1 MANPVQANLT
11 FVDRICRVTWGWFSI
26 SMSTGSIA
34 TLLYNTPHK
43 FAGLLVIGKIFFI
56 LDIASYISIW
66 TSLITRFICFPHAF
80 AATLHDPEEA
90 YLIPTAALGFATIL
104 FGIEVYGVPA
114 CGAWLVRTQLV
125 LFWIYVAIAI
135 CLAVCLNWHLYK
147 TRMATRQPFWLVR
160 LLPSFPAMLAG
171 TTASLLTS
179 AQPPHYAIP
188 MLIAG
193 TALQGFGFMISL
205 FILAEYIHGL
215 HHQGLPPMRRRPQ
228 MFIAIGPPAFTAV
241 ALMGMAKVATS
252 KFPAHFISS
261 AGYINAADV
270 LVILTLFASIFLW
283 ILSFFFW
290 CLGWLSIFDARA
302 DWKFDITWW
311 ATVFPNTGFALAT
324 IKIGDLLESEP
335 VRWVGS
341 AATIIQVALW
351 VACAGGHGWAYF
363 TKRTL
368 WPGMDEGFGPD
379 EEEHDVYRDGV
390 DMEGD
395 VVSWKTGESHHGH
408 EHGHTAEV

>member
-1 MANPVQANLT
+1 
-11 FVDRICRVTWGWFSI
+11 
-26 SMSTGSIA
+26 MSTGSIA

-43 FAGLLVIGKIFFI
+43 FTGLLVIGKIFFF
-56 LDIASYISIW
+56 LDIISYLSIW
-66 TSLITRFICFPHAF
+66 TSLITRFTRFPHAF
-80 AATLHDPEEA
+80 GATFHDPEEA

-104 FGIEVYGVPA
+104 FGIEVYGVPS
-114 CGAWLVRTQLV
+114 CGIWLVKTQLV
-125 LFWIYVAIAI
+125 LFWVYVAIAI

-171 TTASLLTS
+171 TTASLLIS
-179 AQPPHYAIP
+179 AHPPHYAIP

-215 HHQGLPPMRRRPQ
+215 HHGGLPPMRRRPQ

-241 ALMGMAKVATS
+241 ELMGMAEVATS
-252 KFPAHFISS
+252 KFGTGFIAS
-261 AGYINAADV
+261 AGSLNVPDV
-270 LVILTLFASIFLW
+270 LVVLTLFISIFLW

-290 CLGWLSIFDARA
+290 ALGWLSIFDARRE
-302 DWKFDITWW
+302 WKFDITWW

-324 IKIGDLLESEP
+324 IKIGELLDSEA
-335 VRWVGS
+335 VRWVGP
-341 AATIIQVALW
+341 AATVIQVTLW
-351 VACAGGHGWAYF
+351 VACAGAHVWAYF
-363 TKRTL
+363 TRRTL

-379 EEEHDVYRDGV
+379 ESRRDGSRDGV
-390 DMEGD
+390 GMEGD
-395 VVSWKTGESHHGH
+395 VVGWKAGESHRGL
-408 EHGHTAEV
+408 GEV